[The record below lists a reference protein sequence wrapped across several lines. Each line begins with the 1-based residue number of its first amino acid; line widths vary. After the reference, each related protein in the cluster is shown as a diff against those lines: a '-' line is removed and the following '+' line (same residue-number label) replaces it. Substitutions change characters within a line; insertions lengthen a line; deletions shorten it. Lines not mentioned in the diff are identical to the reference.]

1 MRGHV
6 NDHELILSWDSELS
20 WQRQADVTRHIE
32 SCGVCRDKADRLRS
46 AMTSVAALYTATG
59 ETSSPATRYRRVRLE
74 SALREAEA
82 EGALPTGSGGF
93 AGTVGALSL
102 MRAAAIAVVVVAL
115 GATAFITVRATHGP
129 ALTSIGRGM
138 LPESSLTPGAVSQLT
153 ATELCNG
160 VRPSRLVTETVRLQV
175 LRAYGMQGV
184 SAEAYELDA
193 LVTPELGGSTDA
205 ANLWPQRYQSPI
217 WNARVKDELEE
228 LLPRLVCSDQM
239 TLADAQREI
248 ATDWVAAYKRHFKTD
263 VPLRV
268 HTLGT
273 VDEDEE
279 LLFVD
284 DQPTMT
290 QVVALGLVSR

>member
-1 MRGHV
+1 MRRHV

-20 WQRQADVTRHIE
+20 WQRQSEVTRHLE
-32 SCGVCRDKADRLRS
+32 TCGRCREQADRLRS
-46 AMTSVAALYTATG
+46 AMTSVATLYTATR
-59 ETSSPATRYRRVRLE
+59 EASSPAAGYRRVRLE
-74 SALREAEA
+74 SALRQAEA
-82 EGALPTGSGGF
+82 APPSGSV
-93 AGTVGALSL
+93 ARSATVQALSL
-102 MRAAAIAVVVVAL
+102 MRGVAIAVVAVAL
-115 GATAFITVRATHGP
+115 CATAFMTVRAARGQG
-129 ALTSIGRGM
+129 LTSTGRGM
-138 LPESSLTPGAVSQLT
+138 LPESSLTPGAVSHLT
-153 ATELCNG
+153 AAELCNG
-160 VRPSRLVTETVRLQV
+160 VRPSRLVTENVRQQV

-248 ATDWVAAYKRHFKTD
+248 ATDWVAAYKRHFDTEL
-263 VPLRV
+263 PLRA
-268 HTLGT
+268 HTIGT

-279 LLFVD
+279 LVFVA
-284 DQPTMT
+284 DQPAMT
-290 QVVALGLVSR
+290 RVAALALVSR